1 MNENK
6 LKNNTEESLRKAFDL
21 FRHGKYKESKDLL
34 KELIPLFPKNSEL
47 QGFYGVINL
56 QLGDFQ
62 VAVDSFKKAISIS
75 PIQPEVLFNFAKAL
89 EKLNKLDDAISR
101 YDEALK
107 INPFYAKAYAAR
119 GSLLSN
125 KKDYKNAFLDL
136 SKAIDYDPSLFQ
148 AYWNRGICLLKL
160 KNYNEAILDFEKV
173 IQLKPDYYESFNGKG
188 IALQEL
194 KRYEEALICFDHAI
208 QLDPNDYRSYANKGN
223 ILLDLNRFEE
233 ALFCFEKAIYFEPDS
248 NNFIYGSYLRTKSLI
263 CDWENFDL
271 ELDTLL
277 NKIEKKERATVPF
290 PILCLIDDPKIHKK
304 AAEIF
309 VETEYPLKDLLIRIR
324 KNHAHQKIRLGY
336 FSADFHLH
344 ATMLLMIELFEL
356 HDKEK
361 FELYAFSFGPKTSDP
376 FQSRVIAIFD
386 TFIDVRFKSD
396 IEVVEISRSLG
407 IDIAIDLKGFT
418 QDCRMGIF
426 SNRAAPIQ
434 INFLGYPGTLAASY
448 IDYLIADSILIDIS
462 NREYFSEK
470 IIYLPNSYQVN
481 SSKLC
486 LSNKSFTKKELGI
499 PEDNFVFCSFNS
511 CYKITPTIFNS
522 WMRILNRVK
531 NSTLLI
537 LLENEKAKANLN
549 KEAMTMGVESSRLVF
564 VGKLPVEEHLRRI
577 QIADLFLDTFPYNA
591 HTTASDSLR
600 MGVPILTRKGNSF
613 VSRVAASLLSSLD
626 LGELITSNQQEY
638 ESVAIELSTNNEK
651 FMEIKNKL
659 LNNLKTSSLF
669 NSKLFTHHIES
680 AYKEIYNR
688 YLNGLLPED
697 LHISA

>member
-1 MNENK
+1 M
-6 LKNNTEESLRKAFDL
+6 
-21 FRHGKYKESKDLL
+21 
-34 KELIPLFPKNSEL
+34 
-47 QGFYGVINL
+47 
-56 QLGDFQ
+56 
-62 VAVDSFKKAISIS
+62 
-75 PIQPEVLFNFAKAL
+75 
-89 EKLNKLDDAISR
+89 
-101 YDEALK
+101 
-107 INPFYAKAYAAR
+107 
-119 GSLLSN
+119 
-125 KKDYKNAFLDL
+125 
-136 SKAIDYDPSLFQ
+136 DP
-148 AYWNRGICLLKL
+148 
-160 KNYNEAILDFEKV
+160 D
-173 IQLKPDYYESFNGKG
+173 
-188 IALQEL
+188 
-194 KRYEEALICFDHAI
+194 
-208 QLDPNDYRSYANKGN
+208 DYRSYANKGN

-233 ALFCFEKAIYFEPDS
+233 ALFYFEKAIYFEPDS
-248 NNFIYGSYLRTKSLI
+248 NNFIYGSYLRSKSLI

-277 NKIEKKERATVPF
+277 IKIEKKERATVPF

-386 TFIDVRFKSD
+386 KFIDVRFKSD

-434 INFLGYPGTLAASY
+434 INYLGYPGTLAASY

-470 IIYLPNSYQVN
+470 ILYLPNSYQVN
-481 SSKLC
+481 SSKLS
-486 LSNKSFTKKELGI
+486 LSNKSFTKKEFGI
-499 PEDNFVFCSFNS
+499 PEDNFVFCSFNNS
-511 CYKITPTIFNS
+511 YKIKPTIFNS

-537 LLENEKAKANLN
+537 LVENEKAKANLN

-600 MGVPILTRKGNSF
+600 MGVPILTRKGNTF
-613 VSRVAASLLSSLD
+613 ASRVAASLLSSLD

-680 AYKEIYNR
+680 AYKEIYSR
-688 YLNGLLPED
+688 YLKGLPPKD